1 MENLA
6 PNRLLKTRQGTIA
19 VGIAAAVLA
28 AILLLV
34 YLSHYRNS
42 VKGSTEPVTVLVAR
56 HLIPKGT
63 SGNALARRNLYVVT
77 TVPKGQLK
85 LGAISDPATLSG
97 LVVAADINPNQ
108 QLTSSDFV
116 AASVGALASQLT
128 GNWRAVSLPALDA
141 AHGLAPD
148 VQAGDHVDVYA
159 QLNGTVGLVLPNV
172 LVLASPTQVATGSTA
187 TVTGTYILRVPTAK
201 AARFAYVGQNGAI
214 WLVLRP
220 GRGGSATQPA
230 FATADNALL
239 HRGER

>member
-56 HLIPKGT
+56 HVIPKGT
-63 SGNALARRNLYVVT
+63 LGSTIATKNLYVVT
-77 TVPKGQLK
+77 TIPKGQLK
-85 LGAISDPATLSG
+85 LGAISDPAALRGT
-97 LVVAADINPNQ
+97 VVAADINPNQ
-108 QLTSSDFV
+108 QLTTSDFV
-116 AASVGALASQLT
+116 AATVGALAAQLT
-128 GNWRAVSLPALDA
+128 GSWRAVSLPALDA
-141 AHGLAPD
+141 AHGLAPN

-159 QLNGTVGLVLPNV
+159 QLGGEVGLVLPNV
-172 LVLASPTQVATGSTA
+172 LVLASPTAAAAGSSATP
-187 TVTGTYILRVPTAK
+187 TGTYILRVPTAK

-220 GRGGSATQPA
+220 GHGGSATQPA
-230 FATADNALL
+230 FATANNALL

>member
-63 SGNALARRNLYVVT
+63 SGASLAARNLYVVT
-77 TVPKGQLK
+77 TIPKGQLK
-85 LGAISDPATLSG
+85 LGAITDPSVLSG
-97 LVVAADINPNQ
+97 QVVAADINPRQ
-108 QLTSSDFV
+108 QLTTSDFV
-116 AASVGALASQLT
+116 AVSVGALASQLS
-128 GNWRAVSLPALDA
+128 GSWRAISLPALDA
-141 AHGLAPD
+141 AHGLTPD

-159 QLNGTVGLVLPNV
+159 QLNGSVGLVLPNV
-172 LVLASPTQVATGSTA
+172 LVLATPSQPPAGSTA
-187 TVTGTYILRVPTAK
+187 AVTGTYILRVPTAK
-201 AARFAYVGQNGAI
+201 AARFAYVGQNGSP

-220 GRGGSATQPA
+220 GHGASPTQPA
-230 FATADNALL
+230 FATANNALL
-239 HRGER
+239 NHGEH